1 MVVHPIP
8 ILNALNLAFCIFSVP
23 TLSRIV
29 VCVMFH
35 ILWCEFNTQMPK
47 ESNNLIR
54 KIVEIEYNMLGVYPR
69 TGCKNINLSP
79 HASSFVECSRRHIL
93 VKPVRIREILIFET
107 GIKPRHRMP
116 RKREHPVITEVQM
129 RIHFP
134 HSPHR
139 IMHVKRLRNIPII
152 NARNDC
158 SHSQPITTVFQQQIM
173 KGH

>member
-1 MVVHPIP
+1 MIVHPIP

-29 VCVMFH
+29 VCMTFH
-35 ILWCEFNTQMPK
+35 IFWCEFNTQIPK

-54 KIVEIEYNMLGVYPR
+54 KIVKIEYHMLRIHPW
-69 TGCKNINLSP
+69 TGRKNVNLSP
-79 HASSFVECSRRHIL
+79 HACPFIECSRRHIL
-93 VKPVRIREILIFET
+93 VKPVRIREILISET

-116 RKREHPVITEVQM
+116 RKREHPVITEVES

-139 IMHVKRLRNIPII
+139 IMHMIRLRNPPLIT
-152 NARNDC
+152 RNNC